1 MQRVQQGDTVEVIAG
16 KDKGLRGE
24 VVRVLV
30 KKDRVIIN
38 GVNIMKRHR
47 KARPA
52 PGGQQ
57 IPAQIIEFE
66 APLHL
71 SNVMVVCGVCDE
83 RTRIGYRLADDG
95 TKMRYCKKCN
105 AVIEK

>member
-1 MQRVQQGDTVEVIAG
+1 MQRVQQGDIVEVIAG

-30 KKDRVIIN
+30 KKNRVIVN
-38 GVNIMKRHR
+38 GVNILKRHR

-71 SNVMVVCGVCDE
+71 SNVMLVCPDTDE
-83 RTRIGYRLADDG
+83 RTRVGFRFAEDG
-95 TKMRYCKKCN
+95 RKVRYSKKSGSI
-105 AVIEK
+105 IE

>member
-24 VVRVLV
+24 VVRVV
-30 KKDRVIIN
+30 TNKDRVIIN
-38 GVNIMKRHR
+38 GVNILKRHS

-71 SNVMVVCGVCDE
+71 SNVMVVCANCDE
-83 RTRIGYRLADDG
+83 PTRISYRIGADG
-95 TKMRYCKKCN
+95 RKSRHCKKCGS
-105 AVIEK
+105 VIEF

>member
-71 SNVMVVCGVCDE
+71 SNVMLVCGSCDE
-83 RTRIGYRLADDG
+83 RTRVGYRMNDEG
-95 TKMRYCKKCN
+95 FKTRYCKKCDSP
-105 AVIEK
+105 IEV

>member
-1 MQRVQQGDTVEVIAG
+1 MIV
-16 KDKGLRGE
+16 
-24 VVRVLV
+24 
-30 KKDRVIIN
+30 N

-71 SNVMVVCGVCDE
+71 SNVMLVCPASDE
-83 RTRIGYRLADDG
+83 KTRVGFRFTDDG
-95 TKMRYCKKCN
+95 RKVRYSKKSGN
-105 AVIEK
+105 TIE

>member
-1 MQRVQQGDTVEVIAG
+1 MQRVKQGDTVEVIAG

-71 SNVMVVCGVCDE
+71 SNVMIVCGSCAE
-83 RTRIGYRLADDG
+83 RTRVGYRRADDG
-95 TKMRYCKKCN
+95 VKSRFCKKCDSD
-105 AVIEK
+105 IS

>member
-71 SNVMVVCGVCDE
+71 SNVMVVCGDCDE
-83 RTRIGYRLADDG
+83 HTRVGYRRTDDG
-95 TKMRYCKKCN
+95 MKTRYCKKCDS
-105 AVIEK
+105 AIES

>member
-1 MQRVQQGDTVEVIAG
+1 MQRVQQGDLVEVIAG

-30 KKDRVIIN
+30 NKNRVIVN

-71 SNVMVVCGVCDE
+71 SNVMLVCPDTDE
-83 RTRIGYRLADDG
+83 RTRVGFRFTDDG
-95 TKMRYCKKCN
+95 RKVRYSKKSGSI
-105 AVIEK
+105 IE

>member
-1 MQRVQQGDTVEVIAG
+1 MQRVRQGDLVEVIAG

-30 KKDRVIIN
+30 KKNRVIVN

-71 SNVMVVCGVCDE
+71 SNVMLVCPDTDE
-83 RTRIGYRLADDG
+83 RTRVGFRFTDDG
-95 TKMRYCKKCN
+95 RKVRYSKKSGSI
-105 AVIEK
+105 IE

>member
-16 KDKGLRGE
+16 KDKGMRGE
-24 VVRVLV
+24 VVRVLT
-30 KKDRVIIN
+30 KKNRVIVN

-47 KARPA
+47 KARPG

-57 IPAQIIEFE
+57 VPAQIIEFE

-71 SNVMVVCGVCDE
+71 SNVMPVCPTTDE
-83 RTRIGYRLADDG
+83 PTRVGFRVDENG
-95 TKMRYCKKCN
+95 MKTRYSKKSG
-105 AVIEK
+105 ASLD

>member
-24 VVRVLV
+24 VVRVLR
-30 KKDRVIIN
+30 KKNRVIIN

-71 SNVMVVCGVCDE
+71 SNVMPVCGSCDK
-83 RTRIGYRLADDG
+83 RVRVGYRVNDDG
-95 TKMRYCKKCN
+95 RKSRYCKKCDSN
-105 AVIEK
+105 IE

>member
-1 MQRVQQGDTVEVIAG
+1 MQRIKQGDLVEVIAG

-30 KKDRVIIN
+30 KKDRVIVN

-71 SNVMVVCGVCDE
+71 SNVMLVCPDTDE
-83 RTRIGYRLADDG
+83 RTRVGFRFTDDG
-95 TKMRYCKKCN
+95 RKVRYSKKSGSI
-105 AVIEK
+105 IE